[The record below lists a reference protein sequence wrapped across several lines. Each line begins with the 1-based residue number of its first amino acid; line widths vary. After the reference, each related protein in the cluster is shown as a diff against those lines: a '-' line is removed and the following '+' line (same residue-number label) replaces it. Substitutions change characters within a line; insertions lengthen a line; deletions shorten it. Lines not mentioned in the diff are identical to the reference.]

1 MASTYTGRIR
11 LELQADGEN
20 PNSWGTILNDGVINL
35 IDSAFAAY
43 TTVSLSS
50 ADKTLSNNDGAS
62 DEARSAMLEFVGTVS
77 SDVNVVIPGNS
88 KFYLV
93 NDRTTRQN
101 SSTITVKT
109 AAGSGYEVGTSVV
122 RCILCDGVSV
132 YELGAGLGSNVSV
145 ATATI
150 NTLTATSITVSTA
163 VFTGHVSVSAATFG
177 GHVSA
182 TSATF
187 SSTVSMGG
195 ELIGTTIG
203 LGLAT
208 PLGQLHITANA
219 IADKVSLT
227 DAASIAVDF
236 STGQNF
242 EVQLGGNRTLESPS
256 NCVTGQTGSIFLL
269 QDGTGTRTLG
279 YGDNWAFVSGTAPTL
294 STSINSADRLDYIV
308 RTSTQV
314 QSVLS
319 KAYS

>member
-1 MASTYTGRIR
+1 MASTYTSRIR

-20 PNSWGTILNDGVINL
+20 PNSWGTILNQNVIDL
-35 IDSAFAAY
+35 IDDAFAAY

-50 ADKTLSNNDGAS
+50 ADLTLSNSDGAA
-62 DEARSAMLEFVGTVS
+62 DEARSAMLEFRGTVS
-77 SDVNVVIPGNS
+77 SDVNVIIPGNS

-93 NDRTTRQN
+93 NDRTVREN
-101 SSTITVKT
+101 SSTITFKT
-109 AAGSGYEVGTSVV
+109 AAGSGYVVDTSVI
-122 RCILCDGVSV
+122 RCVLCDGVSV
-132 YELGAGLGSNVSV
+132 YELGAGVGANLSV

-163 VFTGHVSVSAATFG
+163 LFTGHVSVSAATFG

-187 SSTVSMGG
+187 SGTVSAGG
-195 ELIGTTIG
+195 EIIGTTIG
-203 LGLAT
+203 LGVAA
-208 PLGQLHITANA
+208 PLGQLHISANA

-227 DAASIAVDF
+227 DATSIGVDF

-242 EVQLGGNRTLESPS
+242 EVQLTGNRTLESPS
-256 NCVTGQTGSIFLL
+256 NCVAGQTGSIFLV
-269 QDGTGTRTLG
+269 QDGTGSRTLS
-279 YGDNWAFVSGTAPTL
+279 YASNWSFVSGTAPTL
-294 STSINSADRLDYIV
+294 STGVSAIDRLDYIV
-308 RTSTQV
+308 RTSTDV